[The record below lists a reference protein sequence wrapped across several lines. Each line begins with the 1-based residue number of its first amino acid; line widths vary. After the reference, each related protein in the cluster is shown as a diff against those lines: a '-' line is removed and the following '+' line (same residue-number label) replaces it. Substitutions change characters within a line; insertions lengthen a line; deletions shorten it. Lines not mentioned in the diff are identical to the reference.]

1 VARVLRMPSEAE
13 LEPGTVR
20 DFVELLF
27 AVYRAADRPTLRE
40 ISKAVEDGD
49 YRGTA
54 STETVR
60 RMLRGDSVPR
70 WETVEA
76 VFEALC
82 NLAGWDP
89 DGQWKIDGNPGVGR
103 TVMKRRWN
111 RALDEPDYKY
121 GPPPGQFAFNDEPP
135 F

>member
-1 VARVLRMPSEAE
+1 MARVLRMPSEEE
-13 LEPGTVR
+13 LAPGTVR
-20 DFVELLF
+20 DFVLLLF
-27 AVYRAADRPTLRE
+27 ALYRAADRPTLRE
-40 ISKAVEDGD
+40 ISKAVEDGN

-82 NLAGWDP
+82 NLAEWDP
-89 DGQWKIDGNPGVGR
+89 DGQWKIDGTLGIGR

-111 RALDEPDYKY
+111 RALDEPDYTY
-121 GPPPGQFAFNDEPP
+121 GPPPGQFEFSDDPP